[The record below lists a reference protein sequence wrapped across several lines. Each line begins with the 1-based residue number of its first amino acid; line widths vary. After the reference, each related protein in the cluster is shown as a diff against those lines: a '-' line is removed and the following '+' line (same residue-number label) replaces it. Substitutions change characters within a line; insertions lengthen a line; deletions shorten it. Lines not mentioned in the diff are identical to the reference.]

1 MQQTSSTRAEPL
13 PEALRQAIARVR
25 ATPENDARW
34 DELDEAARDADR
46 PDEVSLLYR
55 QIIADNHDPDLLL
68 RIGQRAVA
76 FHEEWYEDS
85 IHAIEIL
92 QRLSVV
98 EPGGDWAFERL
109 TLLLT
114 MAERWDDLLAEYDR
128 KLQSTTDADRRLP
141 LLDEAA
147 RIAKDFAGQGERAS
161 DYLKERLLSKP
172 DDDQLASALERRLER
187 QHRHQDLI
195 EIWGARLGT
204 LSSEEALATR
214 VQIADRQLNE
224 LGDASAALNVAEE
237 IAALAGGEEEACR
250 ILEQIASRENADV
263 TARRRA
269 LAFLRERY
277 AAAGRGPDVIRILA
291 LALSVA
297 VDDAQRRELHDAS
310 ATWLSEGGR
319 HEEALEHA
327 ASLFALSPE
336 SIEVHSQLRHL
347 AERTGRQDRYAAAL
361 VAAARLCPI
370 DERRIDILV
379 EAGKVTEAGIDD
391 KPAAIELYMSVLD
404 DPRAGD
410 SPRLLVARRLR
421 QLLGETDE
429 RKRLL
434 GVLER
439 LASLEPS
446 LRGQRQVL
454 GEAAKLADQLGDVD
468 RSLSLWQR
476 CLEASEGDLTALD
489 ARIAILER
497 AQRWGALIEDL
508 ERRAEAASAPAARRN
523 DLVSVARIYE
533 TKLFQLE
540 NAIDVWRAIERK
552 FGSNAETVDALVDLC
567 AAANRVNDVIELL
580 LGAIE
585 SETDSHRRTDHLA
598 RLGDVYREHEKA
610 PARAIEYYKEALA
623 ESALHEG
630 ARSGLRALLGAG
642 EHGRAA
648 VETLAAALTRSD
660 EWPGVLEL
668 VELRVRASDRPAHTR
683 AVLLEAAVILEQRAQ
698 DPSGALTYLCR
709 AFELDP
715 SAELEAEVKRLA
727 RVSGEWSIAV
737 TGYQRAIE
745 RSTDTERVRQLRY
758 QRGQILEDRIE
769 DREAALASYRQI
781 TIIDPSHRDAAC
793 AAARVATKLRAWNE
807 LAAVFVENSVALGQ
821 VDRKVAS
828 AIETATVAAH
838 AWENV
843 TQSVMEALEGAGELA
858 PRVAHDLRREL
869 GVWFRDYRSDPKTSE
884 ALLAAAVTSQPEP
897 DTLRMLA
904 ELRRREPGRPLVE
917 TLLLLADATP
927 DDLGVLYEAASVALH
942 TVGDPDLAQ
951 PILERARRIA
961 GSELERLSE
970 DGKGSVGSEADR
982 VAWWSIEELVKLAIS
997 RAHYNEA
1004 LGLLVEGAALPFDAE
1019 RCIGLSYR
1027 AALVAVENLSDEEL
1041 GAKICRGILQRAPA
1055 HAGAIALLGSIYETS
1070 ESYRELLELRQKEL
1084 ALAPPLE
1091 RRLLLRLDEAR
1102 ILALL
1107 GDPGSERVRALRQNV
1122 DERPGH
1128 IASIDEL
1135 TRILSES
1142 GEHAALFEL
1151 LISQA
1156 RKVAQAGDSAHA
1168 AMLFARAGA
1177 LSEGPLQN
1185 AAQALGAYQASVEL
1199 APTPPVLDALARLS
1213 SQKGQHVAA
1222 VGWLEQRLS
1231 LTAEDDLLARRTTL
1245 LELASAL
1252 RASGA
1257 EERARG
1263 YLREGLERDPAA
1275 ALLRSLLADSY
1286 RSQGDYERLAPLLTE
1301 GVDHTDDTARK
1312 VEYLRDAARVRRVEL
1327 DQLELSIPLLERAVA
1342 LDGKDRDLKLSL
1354 ADAYRH
1360 AARHDEAR
1368 QLLTLLLEEFGR
1380 RRTPERAQVHF
1391 QLAQI
1396 ARATGDLDVALEQ
1409 LDLASKVDR
1418 DNIEMLE
1425 LLGEVAREKGQLE
1438 EAERAYRTLLLL
1450 LGRSRP
1456 NENRSSIRPA
1466 NDRSSM
1472 RPANDRS
1479 LSQGSAGAGTSKPRA
1494 HIGESSILFELYRI
1508 ASQLGQTE
1516 RAKDLLDSALEA
1528 GAHDGEEAAR
1538 LEQALREAGDHDL
1551 LLRALSQRL
1560 AHTKEPIAVSAVL
1573 ASRSDVLVSLG
1584 RHADAL
1590 EDRLAALN
1598 KNPSATE
1605 LVPAAWELGA
1615 RVGKSDRVAQ
1625 DVSAL
1630 AERVVGENPRLACE
1644 MWLVLGGLCE
1654 AGGDTVSA
1662 ARHYLRAQSTGQR
1675 PLECLEAV
1683 ERAGVGGDPDAL
1695 ARALESFIENADPDV
1710 APERYTEVLYR
1721 LGTLDLYQSRPSE
1734 AVQHIDV
1741 ALARDGDSRRVLE
1754 LLRSALSVNTPTHEV
1769 VALLERVARD
1779 ANDRGALLV
1788 ALIHEARL
1796 GSANLADLRE
1806 AVELAREARDAA
1818 TEKNLLLAAVKL
1830 AEDTG
1835 QMGDAI
1841 WAVDALAT
1849 VFEQSGDARAAADL
1863 LGRSVPHAQ
1872 SDDAFELRLRLAGLA
1887 QGELGELEL
1896 AATVYE
1902 SLLEEE
1908 PTNVRVWRPL
1918 FDVYRRKNDSR
1929 KLEERISAIEKAVD
1943 DPALRHS
1950 LRIERMRI
1958 LIDAD
1963 RKAEAESALKALLD
1977 EEPSSTE
1984 ASELLEQLLEG
1995 QGRLSE
2001 LHSLIEQRLIS
2012 ARERG
2017 DKAGVTSGTIRLG
2030 KILSATDRDAA
2041 LEVYRGSLALGGDNR
2056 ELLEAFLELCDS
2068 ERHAED
2074 RARGLY
2080 QLLALESGQTAVL
2093 RTLELV
2099 GLHKAQ
2105 DDFAGVERALDR
2117 GLSRAPESEALHA
2130 ERVQW
2135 YRQHNAWDKLAQA
2148 LCDHAAQL
2156 DSSQLKK
2163 EQIEQAALIYEREL
2177 GDPRRA
2183 AETLERATDPALPD
2197 PELLAKI
2204 AQLWLGAN
2212 EPNRALSHL
2221 THAIDLYTTE
2231 DAELGALFHLRG
2243 RLRLELDPSSLDNLN
2258 LALEDLSRAAQLNPE
2273 RARRDLARALTE
2285 KLALLEARPE
2295 EESRAQRGKTTL
2307 ELGRV
2312 LGALDQV
2319 DAAVALINGWVAQN
2333 PDDKAAQLEL
2343 GNLAAQRDDWAT
2355 AADAYRGL
2363 VPLTSGEEQLGV
2375 VSKLAEACEKLG
2387 DPLAAKDALELVHAQ
2402 FPGEESVRKRLR
2414 KMYQAAKAYK
2424 GWASML
2430 VAEAQGTA
2438 DKRQKFELLCNAGDL
2453 YRQAEEGALEE
2464 ARAAYADALALEDD
2478 AKIIVKLVDVE
2489 VQLEHIEEAASRLDE
2504 AIRSHGKRR
2513 SPELSL
2519 LQHAMA
2525 KVATAAGDEEA
2536 VFAWLEAA
2544 LYSDRQNGAVA
2555 SELAA
2560 LAMSRGE
2567 FDVAI
2572 KALQLV
2578 TLLKTPGPMSRAEA
2592 YLRQAAIAKHRG
2604 DVKKSALLAKRA
2616 LTTEPDYQEAKVFL
2630 EELQVRESMIPEA

>member
-1 MQQTSSTRAEPL
+1 MQQTFSTRAEPL

-25 ATPENDARW
+25 ANPGDEALW
-34 DELDEAARDADR
+34 DEVDDAARDADR
-46 PDEVSLLYR
+46 PDEVSALYR
-55 QIIADNHDPDLLL
+55 EVIAGDHDHGL
-68 RIGQRAVA
+68 RLAIGQRAVA
-76 FHEEWYEDS
+76 FHEEWYEDPS
-85 IHAIEIL
+85 HAIEIL
-92 QRLSVV
+92 KRLSVI

-114 MAERWDDLLAEYDR
+114 TAERWDDLLAEYDR
-128 KLQSTTDADRRLP
+128 KLASTEHSERRLS

-161 DYLKERLLSKP
+161 DYLKERLLEKP

-204 LSSEEALATR
+204 LSGEEALATR

-237 IAALAGGEEEACR
+237 ISALPGGEEEACR
-250 ILEQIASRENADV
+250 ILEQIASRDVADV
-263 TARRRA
+263 GSRRRA

-277 AAAGRGPDVIRILA
+277 AATGRGPDVIRV
-291 LALSVA
+291 LALSLTVA
-297 VDDAQRRELHDAS
+297 ENDTQRRELHDAS
-310 ATWLSEGGR
+310 MTWLSEGGR
-319 HEEALEHA
+319 YEEALDHA
-327 ASLFALSPE
+327 AALFALSPE
-336 SIEVHSQLRHL
+336 SLEVHTELRHL
-347 AERTGRQDRYAAAL
+347 AERTGKQDRYAAAL
-361 VAAARLCPI
+361 VAAARVCTV

-379 EAGKVTEAGIDD
+379 EAGKVNEAGVLD

-404 DPRAGD
+404 DPRASD

-421 QLLGETDE
+421 QLLAEANE
-429 RKRLL
+429 QRRLL

-439 LASLEPS
+439 LATLEPNA
-446 LRGQRQVL
+446 RGQRQVL
-454 GEAAKLADQLGDVD
+454 AEAAKLADQLGDVD
-468 RSLSLWQR
+468 RSLGLWQR
-476 CLEASEGDLTALD
+476 CLEVSEGDLSALD

-497 AQRWGALIEDL
+497 AERWPALIEDL
-508 ERRAEAASAPAARRN
+508 TRRSEAATSSASRRA

-533 TKLFQLE
+533 TKLFRLE
-540 NAIDVWRAIERK
+540 NAIEVWREIEQK
-552 FGSNAETVDALVDLC
+552 FGENAETVDALVDLC
-567 AAANRVNDVIELL
+567 AAAGRVSDVIQLL
-580 LGAIE
+580 ESAIE
-585 SETDSHRRTDHLA
+585 TETDGHRRTDHLA
-598 RLGDVYREHEKA
+598 RLGDVYREHEKT
-610 PARAIEYYKEALA
+610 PARAIEYYEEALA
-623 ESALHEG
+623 QNGLHEG

-642 EHGRAA
+642 DHGRAA

-668 VELRVRASDRPAHTR
+668 VELRVRASDEAAHTR
-683 AVLLEAAVILEQRAQ
+683 AVLLEAAQILEQRAQ

-715 SAELEAEVKRLA
+715 NPELEAELERLA
-727 RVSGEWSIAV
+727 RVSGEWAALV

-745 RSTDTERVRQLRY
+745 RSTDAERIRHLRY
-758 QRGQILEDRIE
+758 QRGQILEERIE
-769 DREAALASYRQI
+769 DRPAALASYRQI
-781 TIIDPSHRDAAC
+781 TLADPGHRDAAC
-793 AAARVATKLRAWNE
+793 AALRVATKLRAWDE

-821 VDRKVAS
+821 VDRKVS
-828 AIETATVAAH
+828 NAIERAANDAH
-838 AWENV
+838 VWESV
-843 TQSVMEALEGAGELA
+843 TQSVLEAVDLA
-858 PRVAHDLRREL
+858 RDLSPRVAHDLRRQL
-869 GVWFRDYRSDPKTSE
+869 GVWFRDHRADPKGSE
-884 ALLAAAVTSQPEP
+884 ALFAQAVQRLPEP

-917 TLLLLADATP
+917 TLLSLADATP
-927 DDLGVLYEAASVALH
+927 EDLAVLHEAASVALH
-942 TVGDPDLAQ
+942 TVGDADLAQ

-961 GSELERLSE
+961 GGELERLAAS
-970 DGKGSVGSEADR
+970 GKPVVGSEADR
-982 VAWWSIEELVKLAIS
+982 VAWWSIEELVKLALS
-997 RAHYNEA
+997 SGHFNDA
-1004 LGLLVEGAALPFDAE
+1004 LGLLVEGAALPFDSE

-1027 AALVAVENLSDEEL
+1027 AAIVAVENLGDDEL
-1041 GAKICRGILQRAPA
+1041 GAKICRGILQKSPA
-1055 HAGAIALLGSIYETS
+1055 HAGAIALLGSIYEQS
-1070 ESYRELLELRQKEL
+1070 ESYRELLDLRQKEL

-1091 RRLLLRLDEAR
+1091 RRLSLRLDEVR
-1102 ILALL
+1102 ILSLL
-1107 GDPGSERVRALRQNV
+1107 GDPGPERVRALRKNV
-1122 DERPGH
+1122 EESPGH
-1128 IASIDEL
+1128 VASIDEL
-1135 TRILSES
+1135 TRILSTG
-1142 GEHAALFEL
+1142 GEHAALFEML
-1151 LISQA
+1151 VTQA
-1156 RKVAQAGDSAHA
+1156 RKVAQSGDAPRA
-1168 AMLFARAGA
+1168 AALYARAGA
-1177 LSEGPLQN
+1177 LSEGPLADAQ
-1185 AAQALGAYQASVEL
+1185 QALAAYQASVEL
-1199 APTPPVLDALARLS
+1199 APTPPVLDALARLC
-1213 SQKGQHVAA
+1213 SQKGEHGAA
-1222 VGWLEQRLS
+1222 VGWLEQRLG
-1231 LTAEDDLLARRTTL
+1231 LTPPDDSAARRATL
-1245 LELASAL
+1245 LGLATAL

-1257 EERARG
+1257 EERARS
-1263 YLREGLERDPAA
+1263 YLRGGLDKDPGAGE
-1275 ALLRSLLADSY
+1275 LRSLLAESY
-1286 RSQGDYERLAPLLTE
+1286 RAHGDYELLAPLLTE
-1301 GVDHTDDTARK
+1301 GVDHATDAQK
-1312 VEYLRDAARVRRVEL
+1312 VEYLRDAARVRR
-1327 DQLELSIPLLERAVA
+1327 DQLGQLEQSIPLLERAVQ
-1342 LDGKDRDLKLSL
+1342 LDARDRDLKLSL

-1360 AARHDEAR
+1360 AGRHGEA
-1368 QLLTLLLEEFGR
+1368 QKLLTQLLEEFGR
-1380 RRTPERAQVHF
+1380 RRTPERARVHF

-1425 LLGEVAREKGQLE
+1425 LLGEVAREKGHLE

-1456 NENRSSIRPA
+1456 VA
-1466 NDRSSM
+1466 NGN
-1472 RPANDRS
+1472 AK
-1479 LSQGSAGAGTSKPRA
+1479 ARA
-1494 HIGESSILFELYRI
+1494 QVGESSILFELYRI

-1528 GAHDGEEAAR
+1528 GAHDGDEAIR

-1551 LLRALSQRL
+1551 LLRALTQRL
-1560 AHTKEPIAVSAVL
+1560 GHTKEAVAVSAVL
-1573 ASRSDVLVSLG
+1573 SSRADVFVQLG
-1584 RHADAL
+1584 RYGEAL

-1598 KNPSATE
+1598 KNPSAKE
-1605 LVPAAWELGA
+1605 LVPSAWELAA
-1615 RVGKSDRVAQ
+1615 RVGKSDRVTSE
-1625 DVSAL
+1625 VSAL
-1630 AERVVGENPRLACE
+1630 AERVQSENPLLSCE
-1644 MWLVLGGLCE
+1644 LWLSLGGLCE
-1654 AGGDTVSA
+1654 AGGDTQRA
-1662 ARHYLRAQSTGQR
+1662 ASFYLRAQATGER

-1721 LGTLDLYQSRPSE
+1721 LGTLDLYQNRPAD

-1741 ALARDGDSRRVLE
+1741 ALARDGDSRRVIE

-1779 ANDRGALLV
+1779 ANDKSSLLF

-1806 AVELAREARDAA
+1806 AVELAREAGDAA
-1818 TEKNLLLAAVKL
+1818 TERNLLAMAVKL
-1830 AEDTG
+1830 GEDTG
-1835 QMGDAI
+1835 QIADAI

-1849 VFEQSGDARAAADL
+1849 VLEKSGDAHAAADL
-1863 LGRSVPHAQ
+1863 IERAVPHAQ
-1872 SDDAFELRLRLAGLA
+1872 SEDAFELRLRLAGLA
-1887 QGELGELEL
+1887 QTELGDLPR
-1896 AATVYE
+1896 AAAVYE

-1918 FDVYRRKNDSR
+1918 FDVYRRLNESN

-1943 DPALRHS
+1943 DPVLRHS

-1958 LIDAD
+1958 LIDAN
-1963 RKAEAESALKALLD
+1963 RKAEAESALKALLE
-1977 EEPSSTE
+1977 EEPGSSE
-1984 ASELLEQLLEG
+1984 ASELLEQLLED

-2001 LHSLIEQRLIS
+2001 LHSLIEQRLVA
-2012 ARERG
+2012 ARQRG

-2030 KILSATDRDAA
+2030 KILAASDRDAA
-2041 LEVYRGSLALGGDNR
+2041 LDVYRSSLAIGGDNR

-2068 ERHAED
+2068 DQYAED

-2080 QLLALESGQTAVL
+2080 QLLALESGSTAVQ

-2099 GLHKAQ
+2099 ALHEAH
-2105 DDFAGVERALDR
+2105 DDFGGVERALER
-2117 GLSRAPESEALHA
+2117 GLSRAPDSEALHA
-2130 ERVQW
+2130 KRVQW
-2135 YRQHNAWDKLAQA
+2135 YRQNGSWEKLAQA
-2148 LCDHAAQL
+2148 LCDHATQL
-2156 DSSQLKK
+2156 SDRSIAK
-2163 EQIEQAALIYEREL
+2163 EQIEQAALIFATEL

-2183 AETLERATDPALPD
+2183 AETLERATDPAQPD

-2204 AQLWLGAN
+2204 AGHWLSAA

-2221 THAIDLYTTE
+2221 SRAIDLYPSP
-2231 DAELGALFHLRG
+2231 DAELGSLYHLRG
-2243 RLRLELDPSSLDNLN
+2243 RLRLDLDPTQLDNLN
-2258 LALEDLSRAAQLNPE
+2258 LALEDLGRAAQLNPE
-2273 RARRDLARALTE
+2273 RARRDQARALTE

-2295 EESRAQRGKTTL
+2295 EESRAERGKTTL

-2312 LGALDQV
+2312 LGALDQI
-2319 DAAVALINGWVAQN
+2319 DAAVALITGWVAQN
-2333 PDDKAAQLEL
+2333 PDDKSAQIEL
-2343 GNLAAQRDDWAT
+2343 ANLAAQREDWTT
-2355 AADAYRGL
+2355 AADAYRRL
-2363 VPLTSGEEQLGV
+2363 VPLTSGEEQLAV
-2375 VSKLAEACEKLG
+2375 VSKLAEACERIG

-2402 FPGEESVRKRLR
+2402 FPGDENVRRRLR

-2424 GWASML
+2424 GWAGML
-2430 VAEAQGTA
+2430 VAEAQNTA
-2438 DKRQKFELLCNAGDL
+2438 DKTQKFELLVNAGDL

-2464 ARAAYADALALEDD
+2464 ARAAYAEALTLEDD
-2478 AKIIVKLVDVE
+2478 AKTIVKLVDVE
-2489 VQLEHIEEAASRLDE
+2489 VQLERIEEAATRLDE

-2544 LYSDRQNGAVA
+2544 LYSDRQNGSVA

-2616 LTTEPDYQEAKVFL
+2616 LTTEPDYQEAKIFL

>member
-25 ATPENDARW
+25 ATPGNEALW

-46 PDEVSLLYR
+46 PEEVSLVYR
-55 QIIADNHDPDLLL
+55 EIIAGEHEDELLL

-85 IHAIEIL
+85 SHAIEIL
-92 QRLSVV
+92 TRLSVI

-114 MAERWDDLLAEYDR
+114 MGERWDDLLAAYDR
-128 KLQSTTDADRRLP
+128 KLQSSTNPDRRLP

-195 EIWGARLGT
+195 EIWGARLGS

-224 LGDASAALNVAEE
+224 LGAAAAALDMAEE
-237 IAALAGGEEEACR
+237 IATLPGGEEEASR
-250 ILEQIASRENADV
+250 ILEQIAGRESADV

-269 LAFLRERY
+269 LALLRERY

-291 LALSVA
+291 LSLSVA
-297 VDDAQRRELHDAS
+297 EDDAQRREFHDAS
-310 ATWLSEGGR
+310 ATWLSEGE
-319 HEEALEHA
+319 HYEEALEHA
-327 ASLFALSPE
+327 AALFALSPE
-336 SIEVHSQLRHL
+336 SLEVHSQLRHL
-347 AERTGRQDRYAAAL
+347 SERTGQEDRYAAAL
-361 VAAARLCPI
+361 VAAARVCPL

-379 EAGKVTEAGIDD
+379 EAGKVTEAGVGD
-391 KPAAIELYMSVLD
+391 KPGAIELYMSVLD

-410 SPRLLVARRLR
+410 VPRLLVARRLR
-421 QLLGETDE
+421 QLLGEAGE
-429 RKRLL
+429 HRRLL

-439 LASLEPS
+439 LAALEPNP
-446 LRGQRQVL
+446 RGQRQVL
-454 GEAAKLADQLGDVD
+454 GEAAQLADRLGDVD
-468 RSLSLWQR
+468 RALGLWQR
-476 CLEASEGDLTALD
+476 CLEASEGDLAPLD

-497 AQRWGALIEDL
+497 AERWSALILDL
-508 ERRAEAASAPAARRN
+508 ERRAEAGSSPVARRA

-533 TKLFQLE
+533 TKLFRLE
-540 NAIDVWRAIERK
+540 SAIDVWRDIEKK

-567 AAANRVNDVIELL
+567 AAANRVSDVIELL
-580 LGAIE
+580 ESAIE

-598 RLGDVYREHEKA
+598 RLGDVYREHEKM
-610 PARAIEYYKEALA
+610 PARAIEYYREALA

-648 VETLAAALTRSD
+648 VETLAAALTSSD

-668 VELRVRASDRPAHTR
+668 VELRVRASDKAAHTR

-715 SAELEAEVKRLA
+715 SSELEAELKRLA

-737 TGYQRAIE
+737 TGYQRAID
-745 RSTDTERVRQLRY
+745 RATDPERVRHLRY
-758 QRGQILEDRIE
+758 QRGQILEERIE

-781 TIIDPSHRDAAC
+781 TLADPSHRDAAC
-793 AAARVATKLRAWNE
+793 AALRVATKLRAWNQVG
-807 LAAVFVENSVALGQ
+807 AVFVENSVALGH
-821 VDRKVAS
+821 VDRKVAD
-828 AIETATVAAH
+828 AIETAADAAQ

-843 TQSVMEALEGAGELA
+843 TQSVTEALDAAGELP

-869 GVWFRDYRSDPKTSE
+869 GVWFRDHRSDGRTSE
-884 ALLAAAVTSQPEP
+884 ALLSMAVQSQPDP

-904 ELRRREPGRPLVE
+904 ELRRRDPGRPLVD
-917 TLLLLADATP
+917 TLLMLADAIP
-927 DDLGVLYEAASVALH
+927 DDLGVLHEAASVALL
-942 TVGDPDLAQ
+942 TVKDADLAQ

-961 GSELERLSE
+961 GSELERLAA
-970 DGKGSVGSEADR
+970 DGKPVVGSEADR
-982 VAWWSIEELVKLAIS
+982 VAWWSIEELVKLSTS
-997 RAHYNEA
+997 RSRFNEA

-1027 AALVAVENLSDEEL
+1027 AALVAVENLDDDEL
-1041 GAKICRGILQRAPA
+1041 GAKICRGILLKSPS
-1055 HAGAIALLGSIYETS
+1055 HTGAIALLGSIYETG
-1070 ESYRELLELRQKEL
+1070 ESYRELLDLRQKEL
-1084 ALAPPLE
+1084 ALAPPLP
-1091 RRLLLRLDEAR
+1091 RRLQLRLDMAR

-1107 GDPGSERVRALRQNV
+1107 GDSGTQRALTLRQNV
-1122 DERPGH
+1122 EESPGH
-1128 IASIDEL
+1128 IASVDAL

-1142 GEHAALFEL
+1142 GQHPELFEL
-1151 LISQA
+1151 LVTQA
-1156 RKVAQAGDSAHA
+1156 KRVADSGDSEHA
-1168 AMLFARAGA
+1168 AELFARAGQ
-1177 LSEGPLQN
+1177 LSEGPL
-1185 AAQALGAYQASVEL
+1185 ADPARALLAYESSVEL
-1199 APTPPVLDALARLS
+1199 APTAPVLDALARLS

-1222 VGWLEQRLS
+1222 IGWLEQRLG
-1231 LTAEDDLLARRTTL
+1231 LTALDDRPARRSTL
-1245 LELASAL
+1245 LGLATAL
-1252 RASGA
+1252 RAAGE
-1257 EERARG
+1257 EERARS
-1263 YLREGLERDPAA
+1263 YLSEGLEQDPAA
-1275 ALLRSLLADSY
+1275 VELRSLLADSY
-1286 RSQGDYERLAPLLTE
+1286 RSHRDYERLAPLLTE
-1301 GVDHTDDTARK
+1301 GVDHTDDPARQ
-1312 VEYLRDAARVRRVEL
+1312 VDYLRDAARVRRVEL
-1327 DQLELSIPLLERAVA
+1327 GQLELSIPLLERAVR
-1342 LDGKDRDLKLSL
+1342 LDNKDRELKLTL

-1360 AARHDEAR
+1360 AERYDEAR
-1368 QLLTLLLEEFGR
+1368 QLLTALMEEFGR
-1380 RRTPERAQVHF
+1380 RRTPERAKVHY

-1396 ARATGDLDVALEQ
+1396 ARATGDLDVALKE

-1456 NENRSSIRPA
+1456 GEGKARSR
-1466 NDRSSM
+1466 
-1472 RPANDRS
+1472 
-1479 LSQGSAGAGTSKPRA
+1479 
-1494 HIGESSILFELYRI
+1494 IGESSILFELYRI

-1528 GAHDGEEAAR
+1528 GAHDGEEAKR
-1538 LEQALREAGDHDL
+1538 LEQALFEAGDHDL
-1551 LLRALSQRL
+1551 LLRALTQRL
-1560 AHTKEPIAVSAVL
+1560 GHTKEPAAVSEILSNRA
-1573 ASRSDVLVSLG
+1573 DVLVNLG

-1590 EDRLAALN
+1590 EDRLAALS
-1598 KNPSATE
+1598 KNPATKDLVHKAWQLAATAGKTARVTEEVSGLAERLSGENPVLACE
-1605 LVPAAWELGA
+1605 LWLELGA
-1615 RVGKSDRVAQ
+1615 LS
-1625 DVSAL
+1625 
-1630 AERVVGENPRLACE
+1630 
-1644 MWLVLGGLCE
+1644 E
-1654 AGGDTVSA
+1654 AAGDTVSA
-1662 ARHYLRAQSTGQR
+1662 AAHYLRAQGTGQH

-1695 ARALESFIENADPDV
+1695 ARALESFVDHADPDV

-1721 LGTLDLYQSRPSE
+1721 LGTLDLYQNRPAD

-1741 ALARDGDSRRVLE
+1741 ALARDGDSLRVLE
-1754 LLRSALSVNTPTHEV
+1754 LLRSALSVNTPTLEV
-1769 VALLERVARD
+1769 VELLERVARD
-1779 ANDRGALLV
+1779 AGDRGALLV
-1788 ALIHEARL
+1788 ALMHGARL
-1796 GSANLADLRE
+1796 GSANLGDLQE
-1806 AVELAREARDAA
+1806 AVELAREAGDEA
-1818 TEKNLLLAAVKL
+1818 TEKSLLSSAVQL
-1830 AEDTG
+1830 AEETG
-1835 QMGDAI
+1835 QEGDAI
-1841 WAVDALAT
+1841 WAVAALAT
-1849 VFEQSGDARAAADL
+1849 VLEKRGDGRAAAEL
-1863 LGRSVPHAQ
+1863 LRRSIAHAQ
-1872 SDDAFELRLRLAGLA
+1872 SEDAFELRLRLAGLA
-1887 QGELGELEL
+1887 QGELGDLPL
-1896 AATVYE
+1896 AASVYE

-1918 FDVYRRKNDSR
+1918 FDVYRKSGESN

-1958 LIDAD
+1958 LIDSD
-1963 RKAEAESALKALLD
+1963 RKAEAESALWTLLD
-1977 EEPSSTE
+1977 EEPSSAE
-1984 ASELLEQLLEG
+1984 ASELLEQLLES

-2001 LHSLIEQRLIS
+2001 LHGLIEQRLVS

-2017 DKAGVTSGTIRLG
+2017 DKAGVTTGTIRLG
-2030 KILSATDRDAA
+2030 KILAATDRDAA
-2041 LEVYRGSLALGGDNR
+2041 LEVYRGSLAIGGDNR
-2056 ELLEAFLELCDS
+2056 ELLLAFLELCDT
-2068 ERHAED
+2068 ERYAED

-2080 QLLALESGQTAVL
+2080 QLLAIESGPGAVT

-2099 GLHKAQ
+2099 ALHKAQ
-2105 DDFAGVERALDR
+2105 DDFEGVERALER

-2156 DSSQLKK
+2156 DNSRFAK

-2183 AETLERATDPALPD
+2183 AETLERATDPASPD

-2204 AQLWLGAN
+2204 AQHWLSAN

-2221 THAIDLYTTE
+2221 THAIELYGAH
-2231 DAELGALFHLRG
+2231 DAELGTLFHLRG
-2243 RLRLELDPSSLDNLN
+2243 KLRLELDPSNLENLD
-2258 LALEDLSRAAQLNPE
+2258 LALDDLSRAAQLNPE

-2295 EESRAQRGKTTL
+2295 AESRAERGRTTL

-2312 LGALDQV
+2312 LGSLDQV

-2343 GNLAAQRDDWAT
+2343 GNLAAQREDWAT

-2363 VPLTSGEEQLGV
+2363 VPLTSGEEQLTV

-2424 GWASML
+2424 GWANL
-2430 VAEAQGTA
+2430 IVAEAQATT
-2438 DKRQKFELLCNAGDL
+2438 DKRQRFELLVSAGDL

-2464 ARAAYADALALEDD
+2464 ARQVYAEALTLEDD
-2478 AKIIVKLVDVE
+2478 AKTIVKLVDVE
-2489 VQLEHIEEAASRLDE
+2489 VQLGNIEDAASRLDE

-2604 DVKKSALLAKRA
+2604 DIKKSALLAKRA
-2616 LTTEPDYQEAKVFL
+2616 ITTEPDYQEAKVFL

>member
-1 MQQTSSTRAEPL
+1 MQQISSSRAESL
-13 PEALRQAIARVR
+13 PEALRQAIAKVR
-25 ATPENDARW
+25 ATPEDDARW
-34 DELDEAARDADR
+34 DELDDAARDADR
-46 PDEVSLLYR
+46 PDEVSLVYR
-55 QIIADNHDPDLLL
+55 EVLAEKHDPELLL

-85 IHAIEIL
+85 AHAIQIL
-92 QRLSVV
+92 KRLSTL

-128 KLQSTTDADRRLP
+128 KLRSTPDPERRLP

-204 LSSEEALATR
+204 LSSDEALATR

-237 IAALAGGEEEACR
+237 IGALPGGEEEASR
-250 ILEQIASRENADV
+250 ILEQIAARENAAV
-263 TARRRA
+263 QARRRA
-269 LAFLRERY
+269 LALLRERY

-291 LALSVA
+291 LSLSVA
-297 VDDAQRRELHDAS
+297 EHDAQRRELHDAS
-310 ATWLSEGGR
+310 ATWLSEEER
-319 HEEALEHA
+319 YEEALEHA
-327 ASLFALSPE
+327 AALFALSPE
-336 SIEVHSQLRHL
+336 SIEVHSGLRHL
-347 AERTGRQDRYAAAL
+347 AERTGRQDRYATAL

-379 EAGKVTEAGIDD
+379 EAGKVTEAGVDD
-391 KPAAIELYMSVLD
+391 KPGAIELYLSVLD
-404 DPRAGD
+404 DPRASD

-421 QLLGETDE
+421 QLLVGTDE

-439 LASLEPS
+439 LATLEPN

-454 GEAAKLADQLGDVD
+454 AEAARLADQLGDVD
-468 RSLSLWQR
+468 RALSLWQR
-476 CLEASEGDLTALD
+476 CLEASEGDLSALD
-489 ARIAILER
+489 ARITILER
-497 AQRWGALIEDL
+497 AERWGALIEDL
-508 ERRAEAASAPAARRN
+508 QRRAEAASSPATRRA
-523 DLVSVARIYE
+523 DLVAVARIYE
-533 TKLFQLE
+533 TKLFRLE
-540 NAIDVWRAIERK
+540 NAIDIWRDIEKK

-567 AAANRVNDVIELL
+567 AAANRVSDVIELL
-580 LGAIE
+580 ETAIA

-610 PARAIEYYKEALA
+610 PARAIEYYREAL
-623 ESALHEG
+623 EQSALHES

-648 VETLAAALTRSD
+648 VETLAAALTGSD

-668 VELRVRASDRPAHTR
+668 VELRVRASDKPAHTR

-737 TGYQRAIE
+737 TGYQRAIDRATDAE
-745 RSTDTERVRQLRY
+745 RIRHLRY
-758 QRGQILEDRIE
+758 QRGQILEERIE

-781 TIIDPSHRDAAC
+781 TLADPSHRDAAC
-793 AAARVATKLRAWNE
+793 AVARVATKLRAWDN
-807 LAAVFVENSVALGQ
+807 LAATFVENTIALGQ

-828 AIETATVAAH
+828 AIEVATDAVQ
-838 AWENV
+838 AWESV
-843 TQSVMEALEGAGELA
+843 TQAVTEALDGAGELA

-869 GVWFRDYRSDPKTSE
+869 GVWFRDRRNDPKTSE
-884 ALLAAAVTSQPEP
+884 ALFATAVQSVPDP

-904 ELRRREPGRPLVE
+904 ELRRREPDRPLVD
-917 TLLLLADATP
+917 TLLMLADATP
-927 DDLGVLYEAASVALH
+927 EDLAVLYEAASVALH
-942 TVGDPDLAQ
+942 GVKDPDLAE

-961 GSELERLSE
+961 GSELERLIE
-970 DGKGSVGSEADR
+970 RGKPSVGSEADR
-982 VAWWSIEELVKLAIS
+982 VAWWSIDELVTLSTS
-997 RAHYNEA
+997 RGRYNEA

-1027 AALVAVENLSDEEL
+1027 AALIAVENLGDEEL
-1041 GAKICRGILQRAPA
+1041 GAQICRGILAKSPA
-1055 HAGAIALLGSIYETS
+1055 HTGAISLLGSIYEKN
-1070 ESYRELLELRQKEL
+1070 ESYRELLELRQREL
-1084 ALAPPLE
+1084 ALGPPLE
-1091 RRLLLRLDEAR
+1091 RRLLLRLDAAR

-1107 GDPGSERVRALRQNV
+1107 GDPGPQRVAALRHNV
-1122 DERPGH
+1122 DESPGH
-1128 IASIDEL
+1128 IASVNEL
-1135 TRILSES
+1135 TRILTEG

-1151 LISQA
+1151 LVHQA
-1156 RKVAQAGDSAHA
+1156 RKVAQVGGAEQA
-1168 AMLFARAGA
+1168 ADLFARAGA
-1177 LSEGPLQN
+1177 LSEGPL
-1185 AAQALGAYQASVEL
+1185 ADPARALGAYQSSVEL
-1199 APTPPVLDALARLS
+1199 SPTALVLDALARLS
-1213 SQKGQHVAA
+1213 SQRGHHIAA
-1222 VGWLEQRLS
+1222 VGWLEQRLE
-1231 LTAEDDLLARRTTL
+1231 LTPPRDLHARRNTLLA
-1245 LELASAL
+1245 LATAL
-1252 RASGA
+1252 RASGD
-1257 EERARG
+1257 EERARNH
-1263 YLREGLERDPAA
+1263 LREGLEQDPAA
-1275 ALLRSLLADSY
+1275 GELRSLLADSY
-1286 RSQGDYERLAPLLTE
+1286 RARGDYEELAPLLTE
-1301 GVDHTDDTARK
+1301 GVEHTDDTARQ

-1327 DQLELSIPLLERAVA
+1327 DQLELSIPLLERAVQ

-1354 ADAYRH
+1354 ADAYHHGGRH
-1360 AARHDEAR
+1360 EEAR
-1368 QLLTLLLEEFGR
+1368 KLLAQLLEEFGR
-1380 RRTPERAQVHF
+1380 RRTPERARVHF

-1396 ARATGDLDVALEQ
+1396 ARAMGDLDVALEQ

-1456 NENRSSIRPA
+1456 GDSKARS
-1466 NDRSSM
+1466 
-1472 RPANDRS
+1472 
-1479 LSQGSAGAGTSKPRA
+1479 

-1528 GAHDGEEAAR
+1528 GAHDGAEAKR

-1551 LLRALSQRL
+1551 LLRALTQRL
-1560 AHTKEPIAVSAVL
+1560 GHTKEPIALSAVL
-1573 ASRSDVLVSLG
+1573 ASRADVLISLG
-1584 RHADAL
+1584 RYADAL
-1590 EDRLAALN
+1590 EDRLGALN

-1605 LVPAAWELGA
+1605 LVPAAWELGV
-1615 RVGKSDRVAQ
+1615 RVGKSERVAQ

-1630 AERVVGENPRLACE
+1630 AERVLGENPVLACE
-1644 MWLVLGGLCE
+1644 LWLALGGLCE
-1654 AGGDTVSA
+1654 AAGDTERA
-1662 ARHYLRAQSTGQR
+1662 AAHYLRAQSTGQR

-1721 LGTLDLYQSRPSE
+1721 LGTLDLYQNRPGD

-1741 ALARDGDSRRVLE
+1741 ALTRDNDSRRVLE
-1754 LLRSALSVNTPTHEV
+1754 LLRSALSVNTPTLEV

-1779 ANDRGALLV
+1779 AGDRGALLV

-1796 GSANLADLRE
+1796 GSANLADLHE
-1806 AVELAREARDAA
+1806 AVELAREAGDAA
-1818 TEKNLLLAAVKL
+1818 TEKSLLLSAVKL
-1830 AEDTG
+1830 AEDTN
-1835 QMGDAI
+1835 QVGDAI

-1849 VFEQSGDARAAADL
+1849 VFEKSGDARAAAEL

-1872 SDDAFELRLRLAGLA
+1872 SDEAFELRLRLAGLA
-1887 QGELGELEL
+1887 QGELGELGL
-1896 AATVYE
+1896 AASVYE

-1918 FDVYRRKNDSR
+1918 FDVYRKRNDSN

-1963 RKAEAESALKALLD
+1963 RKAEAESALRALLS
-1977 EEPSSTE
+1977 EEPGSSE

-2001 LHSLIEQRLIS
+2001 LHSLIEQRLIA

-2030 KILSATDRDAA
+2030 KILAVTDRDAA
-2041 LEVYRGSLALGGDNR
+2041 LDVYRGSLALAADSR
-2056 ELLEAFLELCDS
+2056 EMLEAFLELCDS
-2068 ERHAED
+2068 ERHAPD
-2074 RARGLY
+2074 RARCLY
-2080 QLLALESGQTAVL
+2080 QLLALESGETAVM

-2099 GLHKAQ
+2099 ALHKAQ
-2105 DDFAGVERALDR
+2105 DDFDGVERALER

-2135 YRQHNAWDKLAQA
+2135 YRQHDAWDKLAQA

-2156 DSSQLKK
+2156 QSSQLKK

-2183 AETLERATDPALPD
+2183 AETLERATDPSAPD

-2204 AQLWLGAN
+2204 AQLWLSAT

-2221 THAIDLYTTE
+2221 TQAIDLYKSQ
-2231 DAELGALFHLRG
+2231 DAELGALYHLRG
-2243 RLRLELDPSSLDNLN
+2243 HLRLELDPTNLDNLDV
-2258 LALEDLSRAAQLNPE
+2258 ALDDLSRAAQLNPE

-2295 EESRAQRGKTTL
+2295 AETRAERGKTTL

-2312 LGALDQV
+2312 LGALEQI

-2333 PDDKAAQLEL
+2333 PEDKSAQLEL
-2343 GNLAAQRDDWAT
+2343 GNLAAQREDWAT

-2363 VPLTSGEEQLGV
+2363 VPLTSGEEQLTV
-2375 VSKLAEACEKLG
+2375 VSKLAEACDKLG

-2430 VAEAQGTA
+2430 VAEAQSST

-2464 ARAAYADALALEDD
+2464 ARAVYAEALTLEDD
-2478 AKIIVKLVDVE
+2478 AKTIVKLVDVE

-2616 LTTEPDYQEAKVFL
+2616 LTTEPDYQEAKIFL